1 MNTAKHQKNND
12 DLHVVFQLSNSMIH
26 LVYIGPEVYTLNFM
40 INKVFLELETQQIPF
55 QQVPLLLIQL
65 DEGAAIFGQRH
76 LRRSHVDTI
85 GLENNFPD
93 LQHVAIFKL
102 SNIKYE
108 YLTLHHK
115 RVEEE
120 LEIDQNFWEHL
131 TLLLVFLNF
140 YHIFFWDF
148 ILFIEFEREC
158 SRKMK
163 GGKGFRRK
171 NKRFWSLLILL
182 LSVAYVRKK
191 IIKTTYTEERSV
203 HTNSESCNIR
213 LRS

>member
-120 LEIDQNFWEHL
+120 LNRNRSKFLRTFNFALGVSEFLSYFFLRFHSFHRIWKG
-131 TLLLVFLNF
+131 VFAKN
-140 YHIFFWDF
+140 
-148 ILFIEFEREC
+148 ER
-158 SRKMK
+158 
-163 GGKGFRRK
+163 G
-171 NKRFWSLLILL
+171 
-182 LSVAYVRKK
+182 
-191 IIKTTYTEERSV
+191 
-203 HTNSESCNIR
+203 
-213 LRS
+213 